1 MAEQLNVQVCY
12 ATPDVE
18 FLRELAVAPG
28 TTIAQAIELSGLLR
42 EVAGIDPA
50 AMVAGVY
57 AKKKAL
63 DTAVRDHDRIEVYRP
78 LLADPK
84 DSRRKRAEK
93 KARP

>member
-12 ATPDVE
+12 ATPDFE
-18 FLRELAVAPG
+18 FLRDLSVAPG
-28 TTIAQAIELSGLLR
+28 TTIARAIELSGLLR

-50 AMVAGVY
+50 TMVAGVY

-63 DTAVRDHDRIEVYRP
+63 DTVVRDHDRIEVYRP

-84 DSRRKRAEK
+84 DSRRRRAEK
-93 KARP
+93 KGR